1 MSLEFINVALDKGAY
16 IPDRAH
22 DEDAGLDLRTPVAF
36 TIAPRGKATIDTGVH
51 VEIPRGYGGFLKSK
65 SGLNVNKDITTD
77 GTIDAGY
84 TGSITVKLYNNG
96 DSEVSFPEGAKITQ
110 LVIQKVETPKVRI
123 VNEVKGFE
131 RGDNGFGST
140 GV

>member
-1 MSLEFINVALDKGAY
+1 MSLKFINIALDKGAY

-36 TIAPRGKATIDTGVH
+36 SISPRGKATIDTGVH
-51 VEIPRGYGGFLKSK
+51 VEIPKGYGGFLKSK
-65 SGLNVNKDITTD
+65 SGLNVNHDITSD

-96 DSEVSFPEGAKITQ
+96 DSEVYFPEGAKITQ
-110 LVIQKVETPKVRI
+110 LVIQKVETPKVRV
-123 VNEVKGFE
+123 VNEVKGLS
-131 RGDNGFGST
+131 RGNNGFGST